1 MEKIFNTMGKIGG
14 GMVGLGIFANNF
26 IFVVDGGERCLR
38 MSALKGLLPHVYGEG
53 MHFKIPVIDTIIR
66 FEIRTQPTMIHSTT
80 GTNDMQTVN
89 VSMRLL
95 YRPIPENLPIILS
108 NIGQNYDERIIPSIG
123 NEVLKSVVA

>member
-1 MEKIFNTMGKIGG
+1 MGKLGG
-14 GMVGLGIFANNF
+14 AMVGLGIFANNF
-26 IFVVDGGERCLR
+26 IFVVDGGERAIR
-38 MSALKGLLPHVYGEG
+38 MSALKGLQSHVYGEG
-53 MHFKIPVIDTIIR
+53 MHFKMPFIDTIIR

-95 YRPIPENLPIILS
+95 YRPILENLPIILS

-123 NEVLKSVVA
+123 NEVLKSTIA